1 MDTQTR
7 NLVLFAGIGLIAGYL
22 ASLILGGS
30 GLVRYVISGVVG
42 AFVGPMLL
50 SAVKLDLGIRNAL
63 LSQLATATIGAI
75 FVVFVAKLIS

>member
-1 MDTQTR
+1 MAEEAEADMDTQTR

-50 SAVKLDLGIRNAL
+50 SAVKLDLG
-63 LSQLATATIGAI
+63 T
-75 FVVFVAKLIS
+75 F